1 MTMLAMSMFT
11 MSMMMKLATHHS
23 WFPSLSSHLLEGGRG
38 SRLGE
43 ENAHKVA
50 HPFILKRSAK
60 DLLLI
65 DLHSIIKNVLDLVFA
80 NICRF

>member
-1 MTMLAMSMFT
+1 MTMTMLAMT
-11 MSMMMKLATHHS
+11 MMMKLATHHS
-23 WFPSLSSHLLEGGRG
+23 WFPSLSSHLLKGGRG

-65 DLHSIIKNVLDLVFA
+65 DLHLIIQNVLDLVFA